1 MNQPA
6 EIERL
11 IANARA
17 HISAGQQCTALKQPV
32 DLRGLEAAVANIAGS
47 LSLLP
52 RDQALTQR
60 SALLVLFDE
69 LGRLDVAVTKLHRET
84 GEQLKHMSSSRY
96 ATSAYGNNPNKP

>member
-17 HISAGQQCTALKQPV
+17 HISAGQQCIALKQPV
-32 DLRGLEAAVANIAGS
+32 DLSGLEAVVANIAGS

-52 RDQALTQR
+52 RDQALAQR
-60 SALLVLFDE
+60 NALIVLFDE
-69 LGRLDVAVTKLHRET
+69 LGRLDDAVTKLHHET
-84 GEQLKHMSSSRY
+84 GEQLRQMSSRRY